1 MTNFADTRI
10 QQRIKTLKESMTRF
24 LVLIAVYGVFFYL
37 YRQTGSDDYSFIP
50 AIAAIVGFYL
60 ALEILTTF
68 WDYFFKKD
76 EGLIHSSEID
86 QRLLVTLKK
95 LSETIETKKN
105 ETHNGNLEKSKDIV
119 KC

>member
-60 ALEILTTF
+60 ALEILRHWYRLSKSAKT
-68 WDYFFKKD
+68 DSI
-76 EGLIHSSEID
+76 GL
-86 QRLLVTLKK
+86 RG
-95 LSETIETKKN
+95 N
-105 ETHNGNLEKSKDIV
+105 EKIIQD
-119 KC
+119 